1 MPLKFLVCISTE
13 IFAREGICISQYDGI
28 IEKDIEKTIQNLGR
42 IGSVGMQ
49 HTDDM
54 ILDIMVCK

>member
-1 MPLKFLVCISTE
+1 MLETGEFEE
-13 IFAREGICISQYDGI
+13 IL
-28 IEKDIEKTIQNLGR
+28 EKDIEKTIRNLGR

-49 HTDDM
+49 NADSM

>member
-1 MPLKFLVCISTE
+1 M
-13 IFAREGICISQYDGI
+13 EGICISENDGI
-28 IEKDIEKTIQNLGR
+28 IERDIEKTIHNLGR

-49 HTDDM
+49 NTDSM

>member
-1 MPLKFLVCISTE
+1 VL
-13 IFAREGICISQYDGI
+13 AREGICISEYEGI

-49 HTDDM
+49 HTDNM
-54 ILDIMVCK
+54 ILDIMVCKYRLKQS

>member
-1 MPLKFLVCISTE
+1 MKKILIGATLLLSAIGLTAQQPTFV
-13 IFAREGICISQYDGI
+13 
-28 IEKDIEKTIQNLGR
+28 EKDIEKTIQNLGK

>member
-1 MPLKFLVCISTE
+1 M
-13 IFAREGICISQYDGI
+13 RNSQF
-28 IEKDIEKTIQNLGR
+28 EKERQDIEKTIMNLGR

-49 HTDDM
+49 HTDSM